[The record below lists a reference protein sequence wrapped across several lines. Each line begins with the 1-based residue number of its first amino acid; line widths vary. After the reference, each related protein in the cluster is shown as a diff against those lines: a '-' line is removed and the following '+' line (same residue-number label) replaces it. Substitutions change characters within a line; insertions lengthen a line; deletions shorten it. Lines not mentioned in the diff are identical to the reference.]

1 MDGTDD
7 MSITITYSTMDH
19 RYFMRRTKQEIIDRI
34 EQMTGQRFDFAER
47 FRMLHMFKDELAT
60 LAVNAARALPAPPDP
75 VDVLVG
81 VITAE
86 LRRQAEQPHSSS
98 YFRDDTDVSDEVVFD
113 GHINPRQLA
122 QAIIRETNK

>member
-19 RYFMRRTKQEIIDRI
+19 RYFMRRTKQEIIARMEAI
-34 EQMTGQRFDFAER
+34 EGSVYT
-47 FRMLHMFKDELAT
+47 FKRYKDLSGWTKDALASE
-60 LAVNAARALPAPPDP
+60 AVRLIRALPAPPDP

-86 LRRQAEQPHSSS
+86 LRRQSEADGPTP
-98 YFRDDTDVSDEVVFD
+98 YVDLRVSEHVKLD
-113 GHINPRQLA
+113 GHFDLKALA
-122 QAIIRETNK
+122 RAILEGLPK

>member
-1 MDGTDD
+1 

-19 RYFMRRTKQEIIDRI
+19 RYFMRRTKSEIIARI

-81 VITAE
+81 VIQTE
-86 LRRQAEQPHSSS
+86 LRRQSEADGPTP
-98 YFRDDTDVSDEVVFD
+98 YVDLRVSEHVKLD
-113 GHINPRQLA
+113 GHFDLKALA
-122 QAIIRETNK
+122 QAIIKGTAV